1 MIKSITEK
9 LLELIQL
16 SLKMIKHIYFWLN
29 KNRHWLGQ
37 MNGIY
42 EGEEFKIIQIII
54 INLVVIST
62 SYICI

>member
-29 KNRHWLGQ
+29 KNRH
-37 MNGIY
+37 
-42 EGEEFKIIQIII
+42 
-54 INLVVIST
+54 
-62 SYICI
+62 